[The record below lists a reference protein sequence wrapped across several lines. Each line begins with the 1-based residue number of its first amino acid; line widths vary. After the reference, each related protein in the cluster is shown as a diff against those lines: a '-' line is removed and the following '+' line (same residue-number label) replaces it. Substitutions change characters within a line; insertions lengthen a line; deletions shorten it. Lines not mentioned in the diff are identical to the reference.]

1 MCQGQLR
8 NNPVF
13 YLLVVLFWLFKVSC
27 FYCLKCLN
35 LKSPIMYC
43 KVDILEPND
52 PNNWEWPWCPNSLL
66 TWLGNWV
73 TSMRFPGTLMGKSGL
88 YWQIPWGQRGAQW
101 PGLTHLQF
109 CYKAHDRVFQLH
121 AAECLQASRSGLGG
135 TAAVG
140 RDSPVS
146 LPFQKCCLAE
156 CGRAGRTGKL
166 TQVTKSDWTA
176 DFLISICFLPTGK
189 TKQHIVYDLKLWDPI
204 LPIFGF
210 GL

>member
-109 CYKAHDRVFQLH
+109 CYKAHDSFSATRCRVS
-121 AAECLQASRSGLGG
+121 ASFPFW
-135 TAAVG
+135 AW
-140 RDSPVS
+140 RDCSCRERFPS
-146 LPFQKCCLAE
+146 LSSFSEMLSCWVWE
-156 CGRAGRTGKL
+156 
-166 TQVTKSDWTA
+166 SW
-176 DFLISICFLPTGK
+176 
-189 TKQHIVYDLKLWDPI
+189 
-204 LPIFGF
+204 
-210 GL
+210 